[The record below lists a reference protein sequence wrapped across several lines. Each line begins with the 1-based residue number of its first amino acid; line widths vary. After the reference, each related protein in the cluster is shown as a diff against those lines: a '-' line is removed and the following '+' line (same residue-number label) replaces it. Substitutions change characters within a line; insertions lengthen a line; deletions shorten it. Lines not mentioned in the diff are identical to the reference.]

1 MIADNNRKS
10 DEILRW
16 KKAKKSRPAHIQ
28 KSWKKNAK
36 ISNRMKMWCKLV
48 ESIFFSTTHT
58 WHLSCGYALFP
69 HSAQIT
75 EITSLNARL
84 MSKQKS
90 EKSDESV
97 KFHVKNSSSVSNSV
111 SLLMFPRP
119 QFRNSS
125 RSSAVFLI
133 NRARCL
139 LCLISPMR
147 AWRYPSLKI
156 SERWRVKSII
166 SWINFSSI
174 VCRHLSAMVKG
185 QLGVGMKSFDY

>member
-1 MIADNNRKS
+1 MHHRNKVQLLRITIAKATKSCDEKKRKS
-10 DEILRW
+10 RDQPTY
-16 KKAKKSRPAHIQ
+16 KKVE
-28 KSWKKNAK
+28 KNAK

-75 EITSLNARL
+75 SLNARPI
-84 MSKQKS
+84 SKQKS

-125 RSSAVFLI
+125 RSSVLFLI
-133 NRARCL
+133 NRARCVWL
-139 LCLISPMR
+139 VQWEHGDIQ
-147 AWRYPSLKI
+147 
-156 SERWRVKSII
+156 V
-166 SWINFSSI
+166 
-174 VCRHLSAMVKG
+174 
-185 QLGVGMKSFDY
+185 